1 MKVALNLL
9 VQEIFRENAFFSEKI
24 SLCYFTKNIAQ
35 SLALCGLLR
44 KCVENVLLHS
54 TLFTPHLTCDE
65 YHSHHFLS
73 QQAPY

>member
-9 VQEIFRENAFFSEKI
+9 VKEIFRENAFFSEKI

-44 KCVENVLLHS
+44 KCVENV
-54 TLFTPHLTCDE
+54 
-65 YHSHHFLS
+65 
-73 QQAPY
+73 